1 MFWNPFFIRPRYPF
15 CLVVVRRTT
24 QNSQLGQSTV
34 EYVLLLAV
42 VVSLVFTV
50 INSARF
56 KDLLGEGGGFA
67 LRMKDEMEWNY
78 RFASQYYGEAS
89 AFNVNLGSRNH
100 PGYYN
105 QRRGATHFIGPLRP
119 YPR

>member
-1 MFWNPFFIRPRYPF
+1 MLWNSLFIRPSHTLRLG
-15 CLVVVRRTT
+15 LVRHQAERD
-24 QNSQLGQSTV
+24 QLGQSTV

-78 RFASQYYGEAS
+78 RFASQYYGDAS
-89 AFNVNLGSRNH
+89 AFNVNLGARNH

-119 YPR
+119 YPQ

>member
-1 MFWNPFFIRPRYPF
+1 MA
-15 CLVVVRRTT
+15 VVCRRN
-24 QNSQLGQSTV
+24 QLDQLGQSTV

-78 RFASQYYGEAS
+78 RFASQYYGDAS

-105 QRRGATHFIGPLRP
+105 QRKGATHFIGPLRP
-119 YPR
+119 YPQQ

>member
-1 MFWNPFFIRPRYPF
+1 MFWNSFFIRSSNSF
-15 CLVVVRRTT
+15 SMAMVRRRL
-24 QNSQLGQSTV
+24 QNSELGQSTV
-34 EYVLLLAV
+34 EYILLLAV

-78 RFASQYYGEAS
+78 RFGSQYYGDAS

-119 YPR
+119 YPQ

>member
-1 MFWNPFFIRPRYPF
+1 MLWNSIFLRTSDSF
-15 CLVVVRRTT
+15 CMDMDDHSSK
-24 QNSQLGQSTV
+24 NFQLGQSTV

-42 VVSLVFTV
+42 VASLVFTV

-67 LRMKDEMEWNY
+67 VRMKDEMEWNY
-78 RFASQYYGEAS
+78 RFGSQYYGDSA
-89 AFNVNLGSRNH
+89 AFNVNLSSRNH

-105 QRRGATHFIGPLRP
+105 QTKGTTHFIGPLKT
-119 YPR
+119 YPE

>member
-1 MFWNPFFIRPRYPF
+1 MFWNSFFIRTSYSLR
-15 CLVVVRRTT
+15 LDMARHKI
-24 QNSQLGQSTV
+24 QNTQLGQSTV

-42 VVSLVFTV
+42 VISLVFTV

-67 LRMKDEMEWNY
+67 MRMKDEMEWNY
-78 RFASQYYGEAS
+78 RFGSQYYGDAS
-89 AFNVNLGSRNH
+89 AFNVNLGARNH
-100 PGYYN
+100 PGYFN

-119 YPR
+119 YP